1 MLVVRLLS
9 GIMLL
14 WISFAVL
21 TALVLMALLS
31 PLRPRA
37 KNGDAERASFD
48 LAVYRDQLSE
58 LERDQK
64 AGLIPDSEADAARNE
79 VSRRILAAQAELA
92 SEAKAARPVP
102 AWLPIATGVA
112 VPLIA
117 LGGYLQ
123 IGRPDLPAQPLQARI
138 DGAVANQDMAAMVR
152 QVEQHLEQ
160 KPNDARGWMVLAP
173 AYKRIGR
180 YNDAANAYKKALAIS
195 GPDADLMTDM
205 GESLVLAN
213 NGLVS
218 NEAQEVFEAVQQA
231 APKHMKARYYVALAH
246 QQEGK
251 TADAIAGWTA
261 MLAES
266 APDAPWRAA
275 VEQQITSAG
284 GQVPDAPAMTSGQM
298 PKIPPLASSQMSK
311 APAPAGGQMPK
322 GPALTEEQIQQGR
335 EMSTTDRT
343 AMIRSMVEGLDERL
357 TEDGADIDAW
367 LRLIRA
373 RMVLGE
379 KDKAADA
386 LNRASEALKDNQ
398 KAVARLEETRKAL
411 GL

>member
-31 PLRPRA
+31 PLRSRA
-37 KNGDAERASFD
+37 QSGDAKRASFD

-64 AGLIPDSEADAARNE
+64 AGLIPDTEADAARNE
-79 VSRRILAAQAELA
+79 VSRRILAAQADLA
-92 SEAKAARPVP
+92 SEAKVARPVP
-102 AWLPIATGVA
+102 AWLTIATGVA

-180 YNDAANAYKKALAIS
+180 YTDAANAYRKALAIS

-218 NEAQEVFEAVQQA
+218 NEAQKIFEAVRLTS
-231 APKHMKARYYVALAH
+231 PGHMKARFYVALAH
-246 QQEGK
+246 RQEGR
-251 TADAIAGWTA
+251 TADAIAGWNA

-275 VEQQITSAG
+275 VEQQISSAG
-284 GQVPDAPAMTSGQM
+284 GQMPEAPAMASGQM
-298 PKIPPLASSQMSK
+298 PE
-311 APAPAGGQMPK
+311 APALAGGQMPK
-322 GPALTEEQIQQGR
+322 GPVLTEEQIQEGQQ
-335 EMSTTDRT
+335 MAPTDRT

-398 KAVARLEETRKAL
+398 QAVARLEETRKAL